1 MNRSYFLLSLVGL
14 VFAGFIFSRM
24 RPRASSATAAQLAA
38 PKVSPDGIVSV
49 GAVRLFRD
57 YQENE
62 VAADSRY
69 KGKRVKVTGKVTS
82 VERDVYGAPVL
93 HLWSGNPVFLTMAT
107 LDRAYLS
114 DAAQLKKGDEIVV
127 RCIGEG
133 VNMRMPQLEKC
144 MLLEP
149 SL

>member
-1 MNRSYFLLSLVGL
+1 MNRSYFLFSLVGL

-24 RPRASSATAAQLAA
+24 RPKAPPQTAAQVAA
-38 PKVSPDGIVSV
+38 PEVSPDGTVSV

-62 VAADSRY
+62 VAADNRY
-69 KGKRVKVTGKVTS
+69 KGKRMKVTGTMAN
-82 VERDVYGAPVL
+82 VERDIYGAPVL

-114 DAAQLKKGDEIVV
+114 DAAQLKKGDKIVV
-127 RCIGEG
+127 RCIGNG

-149 SL
+149 EL